1 MILRYHLGKWHLPGL
16 LFAILLG
23 CAAIYAQE
31 GIPSGSQDPEE
42 YDRRRDQEIRESLQ
56 KITTVFHIVATQLA
70 EPIEA
75 ETVIYKG
82 AIPGAISRL
91 DPFSVFLDPQEY
103 QSLQQQQRGV
113 QQGFGAVLSVQAG
126 KVLVLQS
133 LPGSPFGRAGLGP
146 GDRIVSVNGNWVGS
160 LGLEELVRVLEAA
173 RKGKVRLSVLQG
185 GSVVARDFELD
196 PSEIPSPTVDRHFL
210 LSESIGYLHVAH
222 IEQGTANEIDDVL
235 KGWELNSV
243 AGVIL
248 DLRRNPGGSLDAA
261 KEVASL
267 FLPAGQVVVAL
278 DGKSVSNQVYRTE
291 TEPRYPSLPI
301 VVLINGQSA
310 SAAEVI
316 AAALQEHDRAWLVG
330 ETTFG
335 KGVAESVLPLSGGS
349 ALVLTSARYFTP
361 KGRSVQKPLPGTAL
375 AGILKQGPAGF
386 TSDRGRPLQ
395 QTSGLPPDQAAEP
408 WRLDEWMEW
417 LQQSTAF
424 VNFAQQYL
432 ERHGRV
438 AEQFRA
444 DEGVLREFE
453 SFVRQA
459 GAAIPRQE
467 WERAIPFLQARVEA
481 EILSQAVGIVKGDEA
496 QLRRDPQVQAAAAA
510 MEKAAQLL
518 RPGRQ

>member
-1 MILRYHLGKWHLPGL
+1 
-16 LFAILLG
+16 
-23 CAAIYAQE
+23 
-31 GIPSGSQDPEE
+31 
-42 YDRRRDQEIRESLQ
+42 
-56 KITTVFHIVATQLA
+56 
-70 EPIEA
+70 
-75 ETVIYKG
+75 
-82 AIPGAISRL
+82 
-91 DPFSVFLDPQEY
+91 
-103 QSLQQQQRGV
+103 
-113 QQGFGAVLSVQAG
+113 
-126 KVLVLQS
+126 
-133 LPGSPFGRAGLGP
+133 
-146 GDRIVSVNGNWVGS
+146 
-160 LGLEELVRVLEAA
+160 
-173 RKGKVRLSVLQG
+173 LQG

-267 FLPAGQVVVAL
+267 FLPAGKVVVAL

-408 WRLDEWMEW
+408 WRLDEWMKW